1 MLRCALPRAVIA
13 RTLAR
18 MPYLFSDIETPV
30 PLVDLDRLAVN
41 LDRMA
46 AYAALHQLALRPHVK
61 THKSARI
68 AAEQMRLGAVGLT
81 VATPRELQV
90 MSEVTDNVFLAHPP
104 MGAKIRRVLT
114 FSEDVQLRISVDSFA
129 AIEALGTACRQR
141 DHTVDVLVEVDL
153 GMKRMGVADPND
165 VVRLAGAIR
174 RQPGLR
180 YRGICFYPGHIRQN
194 VAQQEGL
201 IDVLS
206 GDLAEVLQTLEHAGL
221 AAEVVSGGSTPAA
234 FRMHHI
240 PGLTE
245 IRPGTYVFNDRDTF
259 TMGACAWED
268 CALTV
273 LATVISDAVPG
284 QVVIDAGV
292 KALGREPIR
301 VAEGGGYGALLD
313 HPEVS
318 VARMSEEHGILDLSD
333 SLWRPEVGEQVRI
346 VPNHACIVTHLFD
359 AMLGVRGD
367 IVETWW
373 HVGARGRHSP
383 ELAPP
388 PLSI

>member
-1 MLRCALPRAVIA
+1 
-13 RTLAR
+13 
-18 MPYLFSDIETPV
+18 MPYGLSDIETPV

-61 THKSARI
+61 THKSSRI
-68 AAEQMRLGAVGLT
+68 AAEQLRLGAVGLT
-81 VATPRELQV
+81 CATPRELQV
-90 MSEVTDNVFLAHPP
+90 MSEVTDDIFLAHPP
-104 MGAKIRRVLT
+104 FGAKIRRVLT
-114 FSEDVQLRISVDSFA
+114 FSEDVQLRIAVDSQT

-141 DHTVDVLVEVDL
+141 DHTVDVVVEVDL

-165 VVRLAGAIR
+165 VIRLAGAVR

-180 YRGICFYPGHIRQN
+180 YRGICFYPGHIRLP
-194 VAQQEGL
+194 VTQQEPL
-201 IDVLS
+201 IDALASDLHTVLTAL
-206 GDLAEVLQTLEHAGL
+206 DNAGL
-221 AAEVVSGGSTPAA
+221 AAEIVSGGSTPAA

-259 TMGACAWED
+259 AMGACAWDD

-284 QVVIDAGV
+284 QVVIDAGT

-301 VAEGGGYGALLD
+301 VSEGGGYGALLD

-318 VARMSEEHGILDLSD
+318 VVRMSEEHGILDISD
-333 SLWRPEVGEQVRI
+333 SLWRPTVGEQVRI

-359 AMLGVRGD
+359 AMLGVRGE

-383 ELAPP
+383 ELAPA

>member
-1 MLRCALPRAVIA
+1 
-13 RTLAR
+13 
-18 MPYLFSDIETPV
+18 
-30 PLVDLDRLAVN
+30 
-41 LDRMA
+41 
-46 AYAALHQLALRPHVK
+46 
-61 THKSARI
+61 
-68 AAEQMRLGAVGLT
+68 
-81 VATPRELQV
+81 
-90 MSEVTDNVFLAHPP
+90 MSEVTDDIFLAHPP
-104 MGAKIRRVLT
+104 LGAKIRRVLT
-114 FSEDVQLRISVDSFA
+114 FARDVQLRVSLDSHV
-129 AIEALGTACRQR
+129 AIEELGAACRQR
-141 DHTVDVLVEVDL
+141 DQTVDVLVEVDF
-153 GMKRMGVADPND
+153 GMKRMGVSDPND
-165 VVRLAGAIR
+165 AVRLAGAVR

-180 YRGICFYPGHIRQN
+180 YRGVCFYPGHIRQS
-194 VAQQEGL
+194 VTQQEGL
-201 IDVLS
+201 IELLS
-206 GDLAEVLQTLEHAGL
+206 GDLHNVLASLDHAGL
-221 AAEVVSGGSTPAA
+221 PAEVVSGGSTPAA
-234 FRMHHI
+234 FRMHLI

-259 TMGACAWED
+259 SMGACAWDD
-268 CALTV
+268 CAITV

-284 QVVIDAGV
+284 QVVIDAGA

-301 VAEGGGYGALLD
+301 GQDGHGYGAVLD

-333 SLWRPEVGEQVRI
+333 SLWQPKVGDQVRI

-383 ELAPP
+383 ELAPA

>member
-1 MLRCALPRAVIA
+1 LPVTVRTG
-13 RTLAR
+13 TLAD
-18 MPYLFSDIETPV
+18 MPYGFADIETPV

-61 THKSARI
+61 THKSSRI

-90 MSEVTDNVFLAHPP
+90 MSEVTDDVFLAHPP
-104 MGAKIRRVLT
+104 FGAKTRRVLT
-114 FSEDVQLRISVDSFA
+114 FARDVQLRVSLDSHA
-129 AIEALGTACRQR
+129 AVEALGAACRQH
-141 DHTVDVLVEVDL
+141 DNTVDVLVEVDF
-153 GMKRMGVADPND
+153 GMKRMGVSDPSD
-165 VVRLAGAIR
+165 AVRLAGAIR

-180 YRGICFYPGHIRQN
+180 YRGICFYPGHIRQP
-194 VAQQEGL
+194 VQQQDGL
-201 IDVLS
+201 IEILC
-206 GDLAEVLQTLEHAGL
+206 GDLRTVLESLDHAGL
-221 AAEVVSGGSTPAA
+221 DAEIVSGGSTPAA
-234 FRMHHI
+234 FRMHLI

-259 TMGACAWED
+259 SMGACAWED

-301 VAEGGGYGALLD
+301 AKEGGGYGAVLD
-313 HPEVS
+313 HPAVS
-318 VARMSEEHGILDLSD
+318 VARLSEEHGILDLSD
-333 SLWRPEVGEQVRI
+333 SHWRPQVGEQVRI
-346 VPNHACIVTHLFD
+346 VPNHACVVTHLFD
-359 AMLGVRGD
+359 AMLGIRGD

>member
-1 MLRCALPRAVIA
+1 MGH
-13 RTLAR
+13 TLAP
-18 MPYLFSDIETPV
+18 MPYGLTDVETPV

-46 AYAALHQLALRPHVK
+46 AYAALHQFALRPHVK
-61 THKSARI
+61 THKSSRI
-68 AAEQMRLGAVGLT
+68 AAEQLRLGAAGLT
-81 VATPRELQV
+81 CATPRELQV
-90 MSEVTDNVFLAHPP
+90 MSEVTDDIFLAHPP
-104 MGAKIRRVLT
+104 LGAKIRRVLT
-114 FSEDVQLRISVDSFA
+114 FSEDVQLRVALDSHT
-129 AIEALGTACRQR
+129 AIEALGAACRNR
-141 DHTVDVLVEVDL
+141 DQTVDVLVEVDM
-153 GMKRMGVADPND
+153 GMKRMGVVDPSD
-165 VVRLAGAIR
+165 VIRLAGAVR

-180 YRGICFYPGHIRQN
+180 YRGISFYPGHIRLP
-194 VAQQEGL
+194 VAQQEPM
-201 IDVLS
+201 IDA
-206 GDLAEVLQTLEHAGL
+206 LATDLQTLLAALDSAGL
-221 AAEVVSGGSTPAA
+221 GAEVVSGGSTPAA

-259 TMGACAWED
+259 AMGACAWED

-284 QVVIDAGV
+284 QVVIDAGT
-292 KALGREPIR
+292 KALGRELIR
-301 VAEGGGYGALLD
+301 VSEGGGYGALLD
-313 HPEVS
+313 HPEVT
-318 VARMSEEHGILDLSD
+318 VARLSEEHGILDLSD
-333 SLWRPEVGEQVRI
+333 SVWRPQVGEQVRI

-359 AMLGVRGD
+359 AMLGVRGE

-383 ELAPP
+383 ELAPA

>member
-1 MLRCALPRAVIA
+1 
-13 RTLAR
+13 
-18 MPYLFSDIETPV
+18 MPYALTDIETPV

-46 AYAALHQLALRPHVK
+46 AYAALHQLDLRPHVK
-61 THKSARI
+61 THKSSRI

-90 MSEVTDNVFLAHPP
+90 MSEVTDDIFLAHPP
-104 MGAKIRRVLT
+104 LGAKIRRVLT
-114 FSEDVQLRISVDSFA
+114 FSEDVQLRISADSHST
-129 AIEALGTACRQR
+129 IEALGTACRQR
-141 DHTVDVLVEVDL
+141 DHTVDVLVEVDF
-153 GMKRMGVADPND
+153 GMKRMGVSDPSD
-165 VVRLAGAIR
+165 AVRLAGAIR

-180 YRGICFYPGHIRQN
+180 YRGICFYPGHIRQP
-194 VAQQEGL
+194 VTQQEGL
-201 IDVLS
+201 IELLS
-206 GDLAEVLQTLEHAGL
+206 GDLHHVLDALDRAGL
-221 AAEVVSGGSTPAA
+221 AAEIVSGGSTPAA
-234 FRMHHI
+234 FRMHLI

-245 IRPGTYVFNDRDTF
+245 IRPGTYVFNDRDTYQ
-259 TMGACAWED
+259 MGACAWED

-301 VAEGGGYGALLD
+301 TTEGGGYGAVLD
-313 HPEVS
+313 HPEVTIT
-318 VARMSEEHGILDLSD
+318 RMSEEHGILDLSD
-333 SLWRPEVGEQVRI
+333 SVWRPEVGDQVRI
-346 VPNHACIVTHLFD
+346 VPNHACIVTQQFD

-383 ELAPP
+383 ELAPA

>member
-1 MLRCALPRAVIA
+1 
-13 RTLAR
+13 
-18 MPYLFSDIETPV
+18 MPYEFADIETPV

-61 THKSARI
+61 THKSSRI
-68 AAEQMRLGAVGLT
+68 AAEQLRLGAVGLT
-81 VATPRELQV
+81 CATPRELQV
-90 MSEVTDNVFLAHPP
+90 MSEVTSDIFLAHPP
-104 MGAKIRRVLT
+104 LGAKIRRVMA
-114 FSEDVQLRISVDSFA
+114 FSQDVQLTVSLDSYL
-129 AIEALGTACRQR
+129 ALESLGAACRQR
-141 DHTVDVLVEVDL
+141 DRTVDVLVEVDL
-153 GMKRMGVADPND
+153 GMRRMGSGDPD
-165 VVRLAGAIR
+165 AVLKLAGAVR

-180 YRGICFYPGHIRQN
+180 YKGICFYPGHIRQP
-194 VAQQEGL
+194 VGQQESM
-201 IDVLS
+201 IDVLAS
-206 GDLAEVLQTLEHAGL
+206 DLGEMLLALERAGL
-221 AAEVVSGGSTPAA
+221 EAEVVSGGSTPAA
-234 FRMHHI
+234 FRMHHL

-245 IRPGTYVFNDRDTF
+245 IRPGTYVFNDRDTY
-259 TMGACAWED
+259 TIGASAWED

-284 QVVIDAGV
+284 QVVIDAGT

-301 VAEGGGYGALLD
+301 VSDGGGYGALLD

-318 VARMSEEHGILDLSD
+318 VARLSEEHGILDLSD
-333 SLWRPEVGEQVRI
+333 SVWRPKVGDQVRI

-373 HVGARGRHSP
+373 HIGARGRHSP
-383 ELAPP
+383 DLAPA

>member
-1 MLRCALPRAVIA
+1 
-13 RTLAR
+13 
-18 MPYLFSDIETPV
+18 MPYGFADIETPV

-46 AYAALHQLALRPHVK
+46 AYAAMHQLALRPHVK
-61 THKSARI
+61 THKSSRI

-90 MSEVTDNVFLAHPP
+90 MSEVTDDIFLAHPP
-104 MGAKIRRVLT
+104 LGAKVRRVLT
-114 FSEDVQLRISVDSFA
+114 FSDDVQLRISVDSHV
-129 AIEALGTACRQR
+129 AIEQLGTACRQR
-141 DHTVDVLVEVDL
+141 DQTVDVLVEVDF
-153 GMKRMGVADPND
+153 GMKRMGVSDPGD
-165 VVRLAGAIR
+165 AIRLAGAIR

-180 YRGICFYPGHIRQN
+180 YRGICFYPGHIRQP
-194 VAQQEGL
+194 VTQQEGL
-201 IDVLS
+201 IEALC
-206 GDLAEVLQTLEHAGL
+206 GDLHHVLAALDDAGL
-221 AAEVVSGGSTPAA
+221 PAEIVSGGSTPAA
-234 FRMHHI
+234 FRMHLI

-245 IRPGTYVFNDRDTF
+245 IRPGTYVFNDRDTYA
-259 TMGACAWED
+259 MGACAWED

-273 LATVISDAVPG
+273 LATVISDAVPD

-301 VAEGGGYGALLD
+301 VQDGGGYGAVLD
-313 HPEVS
+313 YPEVTVS
-318 VARMSEEHGILDLSD
+318 RMSEEHGILDLSD
-333 SLWRPEVGEQVRI
+333 SVWRPRVGDQVRI

-383 ELAPP
+383 ELAPA

>member
-1 MLRCALPRAVIA
+1 
-13 RTLAR
+13 
-18 MPYLFSDIETPV
+18 MPYGFTDIETPV

-46 AYAALHQLALRPHVK
+46 AYAAMHQLALRPHVK
-61 THKSARI
+61 THKSSRI

-90 MSEVTDNVFLAHPP
+90 MSEVTDDIFLAHPP
-104 MGAKIRRVLT
+104 LGAKVRRVLT
-114 FSEDVQLRISVDSFA
+114 FSDDVQLRVSVDSHA
-129 AIEALGTACRQR
+129 AIEQLGTACRQR
-141 DHTVDVLVEVDL
+141 DHTVDVLVEVDF
-153 GMKRMGVADPND
+153 GMKRMGVSDPSD
-165 VVRLAGAIR
+165 AIRLAGAIR

-180 YRGICFYPGHIRQN
+180 YRGICFYPGHIRQP
-194 VAQQEGL
+194 VTQQEGL
-201 IDVLS
+201 IEALC
-206 GDLAEVLQTLEHAGL
+206 GDLHTVLAALDDAGL
-221 AAEVVSGGSTPAA
+221 GADIVSGGSTPAA
-234 FRMHHI
+234 FRMHLI

-245 IRPGTYVFNDRDTF
+245 IRPGTYVFNDRETYA
-259 TMGACAWED
+259 MGACAWED

-301 VAEGGGYGALLD
+301 MQDGGGYGAVLD
-313 HPEVS
+313 HPEVTVS
-318 VARMSEEHGILDLSD
+318 RLSEEHGILDLSD
-333 SLWRPEVGEQVRI
+333 SVWIPQVGEQVRI

-383 ELAPP
+383 ELAPA

>member
-1 MLRCALPRAVIA
+1 
-13 RTLAR
+13 
-18 MPYLFSDIETPV
+18 MPYAFPDIETPV
-30 PLVDLDRLAVN
+30 PLVDLDRLSVN

-46 AYAALHQLALRPHVK
+46 AYAALNQLALRPHVK

-68 AAEQMRLGAVGLT
+68 AAEQLRLGATGLT

-90 MSEVTDNVFLAHPP
+90 MSEVTDDVFLAHPP
-104 MGAKIRRVLT
+104 LGAKIRRVLT
-114 FSEDVQLRISVDSFA
+114 FSEDVQLRISVDTHT
-129 AIEALGTACRQR
+129 AIEALGAACRQR
-141 DHTVDVLVEVDL
+141 DHTVDVLVEVDF
-153 GMKRMGVADPND
+153 GMKRMGVSDPND
-165 VVRLAGAIR
+165 VLRLAGAIR

-180 YRGICFYPGHIRQN
+180 YRGICFYPGHIRQA
-194 VAQQEGL
+194 VAQQEPIIEAL
-201 IDVLS
+201 SRNLKVVLEAL
-206 GDLAEVLQTLEHAGL
+206 DLAGL
-221 AAEVVSGGSTPAA
+221 PADIVSGGSTPAA

-240 PGLTE
+240 PGLNE
-245 IRPGTYVFNDRDTF
+245 IRPGTYVFNDRDTYA
-259 TMGACAWED
+259 MGACAWED

-292 KALGREPIR
+292 KALGREPMR
-301 VAEGGGYGALLD
+301 MTEGGGYGAVLD
-313 HPEVS
+313 HPEVT
-318 VARMSEEHGILDLSD
+318 VGRMSEEHGILDLSD
-333 SLWRPEVGEQVRI
+333 SVWRPEVGEQVRI
-346 VPNHACIVTHLFD
+346 VPNHACIVTQQFD

-383 ELAPP
+383 ELAPA

>member
-1 MLRCALPRAVIA
+1 
-13 RTLAR
+13 
-18 MPYLFSDIETPV
+18 MPYGFTDIETPV

-61 THKSARI
+61 THKSSRI

-81 VATPRELQV
+81 CATPRELQV
-90 MSEVTDNVFLAHPP
+90 MSEVTDDIFLAHPP
-104 MGAKIRRVLT
+104 LGAKTRRVLA
-114 FSEDVQLRISVDSFA
+114 FSHDVQLSVSLDSHA
-129 AIEALGTACRQR
+129 AIEQLGTACRHHDQ
-141 DHTVDVLVEVDL
+141 TVDVLVEVDF
-153 GMKRMGVADPND
+153 GMKRMGVSDPND
-165 VVRLAGAIR
+165 AVRLAGAIR

-180 YRGICFYPGHIRQN
+180 YRGVCFYPGHIRQS
-194 VAQQEGL
+194 VSQQEGL
-201 IDVLS
+201 IETLS
-206 GDLAEVLQTLEHAGL
+206 GDLHNVLASLERAGL
-221 AAEVVSGGSTPAA
+221 PAEVVSGGSTPAA
-234 FRMHHI
+234 FRMHLI

-259 TMGACAWED
+259 AMGACAWED
-268 CALTV
+268 CALSV

-301 VAEGGGYGALLD
+301 SQAGQGYGAVLD
-313 HPEVS
+313 HPEVN

-333 SLWRPEVGEQVRI
+333 SLWRPTVGEQVRI

-383 ELAPP
+383 ELAPA

>member
-1 MLRCALPRAVIA
+1 
-13 RTLAR
+13 
-18 MPYLFSDIETPV
+18 MPYGFTDIETPV
-30 PLVDLDRLAVN
+30 PLVDLDRLSVN

-61 THKSARI
+61 THKSSRI

-90 MSEVTDNVFLAHPP
+90 MSEVTDNIFLAHPP
-104 MGAKIRRVLT
+104 LGAKIRRVLT
-114 FSEDVQLRISVDSFA
+114 FSEDVHLRVSVDSHT
-129 AIEALGTACRQR
+129 AIEALGAACRQR
-141 DHTVDVLVEVDL
+141 DHTVDVVVEVDL
-153 GMKRMGVADPND
+153 GMKRMGVTDPND
-165 VVRLAGAIR
+165 VVRLAGAVR

-201 IDVLS
+201 IDILGQDLKIVLES
-206 GDLAEVLQTLEHAGL
+206 LDHAGL

-245 IRPGTYVFNDRDTF
+245 IRPGTYVFNDRDTY

-301 VAEGGGYGALLD
+301 VQEGGGYGAVLD

-318 VARMSEEHGILDLSD
+318 VTRMSEEHGILDLSD
-333 SLWRPEVGEQVRI
+333 SVWKPAVGEQVRI

-383 ELAPP
+383 ELAPA

>member
-1 MLRCALPRAVIA
+1 LQRAATAI
-13 RTLAR
+13 TLAA
-18 MPYLFSDIETPV
+18 MPYGFADIETPV
-30 PLVDLDRLAVN
+30 PLVDLDRLSVN

-68 AAEQMRLGAVGLT
+68 AAEQLRLGAAGLT

-90 MSEVTDNVFLAHPP
+90 MSEVTDDIFLAHPP
-104 MGAKIRRVLT
+104 LGAKIRRVLT
-114 FSEDVQLRISVDSFA
+114 FSEAVHLRVSVDSQT
-129 AIEALGTACRQR
+129 AIEALGNAARQR
-141 DHTVDVLVEVDL
+141 DYSVDVLVEVDL
-153 GMKRMGVADPND
+153 GMKRMGVADSAD
-165 VVRLAGAIR
+165 VVRLAGVVR
-174 RQPGLR
+174 RQPGLV
-180 YRGICFYPGHIRQN
+180 YRGICFYPGHIRLP
-194 VAQQEGL
+194 ASQQDGL
-201 IDVLS
+201 IDALS
-206 GDLAEVLQTLEHAGL
+206 ADLGCMLKALDRAGL

-245 IRPGTYVFNDRDTF
+245 VRPGTYVFNDRDTF
-259 TMGACAWED
+259 SMGACAWED

-301 VAEGGGYGALLD
+301 VSEGGGYGAVLD

-318 VARMSEEHGILDLSD
+318 VSRMSEEHGILDLSD
-333 SLWRPEVGEQVRI
+333 TVWRPEVGEQVRI
-346 VPNHACIVTHLFD
+346 VPNHACIVTQQFD

-383 ELAPP
+383 ELAPA

>member
-1 MLRCALPRAVIA
+1 
-13 RTLAR
+13 
-18 MPYLFSDIETPV
+18 MPYGFADIETPV
-30 PLVDLDRLAVN
+30 PLVDLDRLSVN

-46 AYAALHQLALRPHVK
+46 AYAALHQLDLRPHVK
-61 THKSARI
+61 THKSSRI

-104 MGAKIRRVLT
+104 FGAKVRRVLT
-114 FSEDVQLRISVDSFA
+114 FAQDVQLRVSVDSHA
-129 AIEALGTACRQR
+129 TIEMLGAACRQR
-141 DHTVDVLVEVDL
+141 DQTVDVLVEVDF
-153 GMKRMGVADPND
+153 GMKRMGVSDPADA
-165 VVRLAGAIR
+165 VRLAGAIR

-180 YRGICFYPGHIRQN
+180 YRGICFYPGHIRQP
-194 VAQQEGL
+194 VSQQEGL
-201 IDVLS
+201 IDILC
-206 GDLAEVLQTLEHAGL
+206 GDLKQVLESLDHAGL
-221 AAEVVSGGSTPAA
+221 RAEIVSGGSTPAA

-245 IRPGTYVFNDRDTF
+245 IRPGTYVFNDRDTYS
-259 TMGACAWED
+259 MGACAWED
-268 CALTV
+268 CAVTV

-284 QVVIDAGV
+284 QVVIDAGA
-292 KALGREPIR
+292 KALGREPLR
-301 VAEGGGYGALLD
+301 GSEGSGYGAVLD
-313 HPEVS
+313 HPEVH

-333 SLWRPEVGEQVRI
+333 SVWKPQVGEQVRI
-346 VPNHACIVTHLFD
+346 VPNHVCIVTHLFD
-359 AMLGVRGD
+359 AVLGVRGD

-383 ELAPP
+383 ELAPS

>member
-1 MLRCALPRAVIA
+1 
-13 RTLAR
+13 
-18 MPYLFSDIETPV
+18 MPYGFTDIETPV

-46 AYAALHQLALRPHVK
+46 AYAAMHQLALRPHVK
-61 THKSARI
+61 THKSSRI

-90 MSEVTDNVFLAHPP
+90 MSEVTDDIFLAHPP
-104 MGAKIRRVLT
+104 LGAKVRRVLT
-114 FSEDVQLRISVDSFA
+114 FSDDVQLRVSVDSHA
-129 AIEALGTACRQR
+129 AIEQLGTACRQR
-141 DHTVDVLVEVDL
+141 DHTVDVLVEVDF
-153 GMKRMGVADPND
+153 GMKRMGVSDPSD
-165 VVRLAGAIR
+165 AIRLAGAIR

-180 YRGICFYPGHIRQN
+180 YRGICFYPGHIRQP
-194 VAQQEGL
+194 VTQQEGL
-201 IDVLS
+201 IEALC
-206 GDLAEVLQTLEHAGL
+206 GDLHTVLAALDDAGL
-221 AAEVVSGGSTPAA
+221 GAEIVSGGSTPAA
-234 FRMHHI
+234 FRMHLI

-245 IRPGTYVFNDRDTF
+245 IRPGTYVFNDRETYA
-259 TMGACAWED
+259 MGACAWED

-301 VAEGGGYGALLD
+301 MQEGAGYGAVLD
-313 HPEVS
+313 HPEVTVS
-318 VARMSEEHGILDLSD
+318 RLSEEHGILDLSD
-333 SLWRPEVGEQVRI
+333 SLWKPKVGEQVRI

-383 ELAPP
+383 ELAPA

>member
-1 MLRCALPRAVIA
+1 
-13 RTLAR
+13 
-18 MPYLFSDIETPV
+18 MPYGFTDIETPV

-46 AYAALHQLALRPHVK
+46 AYAALHQLAFRPHVK
-61 THKSARI
+61 THKSSRI

-81 VATPRELQV
+81 CATPRELQV
-90 MSEVTDNVFLAHPP
+90 MSEVTDDIFLAHPP
-104 MGAKIRRVLT
+104 LGAKVRRVLT
-114 FSEDVQLRISVDSFA
+114 FSGDVQLRISVDSHV
-129 AIEALGTACRQR
+129 AIEQLGTACRQR
-141 DHTVDVLVEVDL
+141 DQTVDVLVEVDF
-153 GMKRMGVADPND
+153 GMKRMGVSDPGD
-165 VVRLAGAIR
+165 AIRLAGAIR

-180 YRGICFYPGHIRQN
+180 YRGICFYPGHIRQP
-194 VAQQEGL
+194 VTQQEGL
-201 IDVLS
+201 IEALC
-206 GDLAEVLQTLEHAGL
+206 GDLHNVLAALDDAGL
-221 AAEVVSGGSTPAA
+221 PAEIVSGGSTPAA
-234 FRMHHI
+234 FRMHLI

-245 IRPGTYVFNDRDTF
+245 IRPGTYVFNDRDTYA
-259 TMGACAWED
+259 MGACAWED

-273 LATVISDAVPG
+273 LATVISDAVPD

-301 VAEGGGYGALLD
+301 GQEGRGYGTVLD
-313 HPEVS
+313 HPEVT

-333 SLWRPEVGEQVRI
+333 SHWRPTVGDQVRI
-346 VPNHACIVTHLFD
+346 VPNHVCIVTHLFD

-383 ELAPP
+383 DLAPA

>member
-1 MLRCALPRAVIA
+1 
-13 RTLAR
+13 
-18 MPYLFSDIETPV
+18 MPYGLSDIETPV

-61 THKSARI
+61 THKSSRI
-68 AAEQMRLGAVGLT
+68 AAEQLRLGAVGLT
-81 VATPRELQV
+81 CATPRELQV
-90 MSEVTDNVFLAHPP
+90 MSEVTDDIFLAHPP
-104 MGAKIRRVLT
+104 FGAKIRRVLT
-114 FSEDVQLRISVDSFA
+114 FSEDVQLRIAVDSQT
-129 AIEALGTACRQR
+129 AIEALGAACRQR
-141 DHTVDVLVEVDL
+141 DHTVDVVVEVDL
-153 GMKRMGVADPND
+153 GMKRMGVTDPND
-165 VVRLAGAIR
+165 VIRLAGAVR

-180 YRGICFYPGHIRQN
+180 YRGICFYPGHIRLP
-194 VAQQEGL
+194 VTQQEPL
-201 IDVLS
+201 IDALASDLHTVLTALDS
-206 GDLAEVLQTLEHAGL
+206 AGL
-221 AAEVVSGGSTPAA
+221 AAEIVSGGSTPAA

-259 TMGACAWED
+259 AMGACAWDD

-284 QVVIDAGV
+284 QVVIDAGT

-301 VAEGGGYGALLD
+301 VSEGGGYGALLD

-318 VARMSEEHGILDLSD
+318 VVRMSEEHGILDISD
-333 SLWRPEVGEQVRI
+333 SLWRPVVGEQVRI

-359 AMLGVRGD
+359 AMLGVRGE

-383 ELAPP
+383 ELAPA

>member
-1 MLRCALPRAVIA
+1 
-13 RTLAR
+13 
-18 MPYLFSDIETPV
+18 MPYGFTDIETPV

-46 AYAALHQLALRPHVK
+46 AYAALHQLAFRPHVK
-61 THKSARI
+61 THKSSRI

-81 VATPRELQV
+81 CATPRELQV
-90 MSEVTDNVFLAHPP
+90 MSEVTDDIFLAHPP
-104 MGAKIRRVLT
+104 LGAKIRRVMT
-114 FSEDVQLRISVDSFA
+114 FARDVQLRVSLDSHA
-129 AIEALGTACRQR
+129 AIEELGAACRQH
-141 DHTVDVLVEVDL
+141 DQTVDVLIEVDF

-165 VVRLAGAIR
+165 AVRLAGAVR

-180 YRGICFYPGHIRQN
+180 YRGVCFYPGHIRQS
-194 VAQQEGL
+194 VTQQEGL
-201 IDVLS
+201 IETLS
-206 GDLAEVLQTLEHAGL
+206 GDLHTVLSSLEHAGL
-221 AAEVVSGGSTPAA
+221 PADVVSGGATPAA
-234 FRMHHI
+234 FRMLLI

-259 TMGACAWED
+259 SMGACAWED
-268 CALTV
+268 CAVTV

-301 VAEGGGYGALLD
+301 GQEGRGYGAVLD
-313 HPEVS
+313 HPEVT

-333 SLWRPEVGEQVRI
+333 SHWRPTVGDQVRI
-346 VPNHACIVTHLFD
+346 VPNHVCIVTHLFD

-383 ELAPP
+383 DLAPA

>member
-1 MLRCALPRAVIA
+1 
-13 RTLAR
+13 
-18 MPYLFSDIETPV
+18 MPYGFTEIETPV

-46 AYAALHQLALRPHVK
+46 AYAAMHQLALRPHVK
-61 THKSARI
+61 THKSSRI

-81 VATPRELQV
+81 CATPRELQV
-90 MSEVTDNVFLAHPP
+90 MSEVTDDIFLAHPP
-104 MGAKIRRVLT
+104 LGAKIRRVLT
-114 FSEDVQLRISVDSFA
+114 FAQDVQLRVSIDSHAVIEELGA
-129 AIEALGTACRQR
+129 AMRQR
-141 DHTVDVLVEVDL
+141 DRTIDVLVEVDF
-153 GMKRMGVADPND
+153 GMKRMGVSDPSD
-165 VVRLAGAIR
+165 AVRLAGAIR

-180 YRGICFYPGHIRQN
+180 YRGICFYPGHIRQP
-194 VAQQEGL
+194 VTQQHGL
-201 IDVLS
+201 IEALC
-206 GDLAEVLQTLEHAGL
+206 GDLHNVLESLEHAGL
-221 AAEVVSGGSTPAA
+221 PAEVVSGGSTPAA
-234 FRMHHI
+234 FRMHLI

-259 TMGACAWED
+259 AMGACAWED

-301 VAEGGGYGALLD
+301 AKEGSGYGSVLD
-313 HPEVS
+313 HPEVV

-333 SLWRPEVGEQVRI
+333 SLWRPAVGEQVRI

-373 HVGARGRHSP
+373 HVSARGRHSP
-383 ELAPP
+383 DLAPA